1 MSLSFL
7 LCAGLLMFVSTLAMS
22 FFYNWLDARA
32 ASWNTLAYFYET
44 ELEPALNSIM
54 RSTFVMNDRCYC
66 GIATI
71 GAGGK
76 GLYLA
81 LDRSHQFLHPP
92 LLIPWSGIESMRSQG
107 NERCAFW
114 IRATATRLRVEDAA
128 AREILKFLAGQG
140 PRRTPLAA

>member
-7 LCAGLLMFVSTLAMS
+7 LFAGLLMFVSTLVMS
-22 FFYNWLDARA
+22 YFYNWLDARA
-32 ASWNTLAYFYET
+32 ASWDRLAHFYET
-44 ELEPALNSIM
+44 ELEPASNSIK
-54 RSTFVMNDRCYC
+54 RSTFVINDRCYC
-66 GIATI
+66 GIVTI

-92 LLIPWSGIESMRSQG
+92 LLIPWSGIESRPSQD

-114 IRATATRLRVEDAA
+114 IKATATRLRVEDAA
-128 AREILKFLAGQG
+128 ARQILKFLAGQG